1 MSGRTAAMGGVLQ
14 DIREAT
20 TPADASAR
28 GPGLATAS
36 VNRRRQSRGARE
48 RAREDY
54 RRRNGRDASD
64 AELAAGLASCR
75 TGREA
80 SCRGLGGGG
89 GGGALNAELSSTD
102 NLTEIRAHR
111 ESQRETFRQQV
122 YGNMV
127 TLRRK
132 QMNTREKMM
141 KLMWQYYHDVARLG
155 PAGSKDLRSR
165 YAGLMGDLYRLETS
179 LTREQDA
186 FRELER
192 RFRDEESARR
202 GRDELPAE
210 EDPANF
216 LADRGKRGW
225 DRRYNPAPRPV
236 EESHRKL
243 LADIREV
250 VHDAQEKGT
259 VAAAKDRTEALVD
272 TQRKV
277 RDKIREVVARQTEGA
292 MSRIFE
298 RLEGGGGAVWVP
310 VRLGDGRVWFVD
322 EARRPGARTRPLQ
335 SQLPGRVRTVL
346 SPATIGRL
354 LELMGEGAAAPRD
367 GKGDRGGAHGASDA
381 PAAGGDPLDG
391 GGAAWVA
398 REIVGDGDPRCVD
411 DRVVRS
417 LLTPRQYMQLHLHGM
432 VSPLSLTRAQLD
444 AVADLGRGW
453 DGDRGGVLE
462 GLGAAMHR
470 RPADVLFGTPD

>member
-1 MSGRTAAMGGVLQ
+1 M
-14 DIREAT
+14 
-20 TPADASAR
+20 
-28 GPGLATAS
+28 
-36 VNRRRQSRGARE
+36 
-48 RAREDY
+48 
-54 RRRNGRDASD
+54 
-64 AELAAGLASCR
+64 
-75 TGREA
+75 
-80 SCRGLGGGG
+80 
-89 GGGALNAELSSTD
+89 
-102 NLTEIRAHR
+102 
-111 ESQRETFRQQV
+111 
-122 YGNMV
+122 
-127 TLRRK
+127 K
-132 QMNTREKMM
+132 TREKMM
-141 KLMWQYYHDVARLG
+141 KVMWQYYHDVARLG
-155 PAGSKDLRSR
+155 PEGSTDLRSR

-179 LTREQDA
+179 LTREQDT
-186 FRELER
+186 FRQLER
-192 RFRDEESARR
+192 RFKDEESARR

-225 DRRYNPAPRPV
+225 DRRYNPVPHPV

-259 VAAAKDRTEALVD
+259 VAAAEDRAEALVD

-277 RDKIREVVARQTEGA
+277 REKIREVVAKQTEGA
-292 MSRIFE
+292 MARIFE
-298 RLEGGGGAVWVP
+298 RLEGGGGGVWVP
-310 VRLGDGRVWFVD
+310 VRLGDGRVWFVN
-322 EARRPGARTRPLQ
+322 EARGPGARIRPLQ

-367 GKGDRGGAHGASDA
+367 GKGNEGDA

-398 REIVGDGDPRCVD
+398 ERLGEIVGDADPRCVD

-417 LLTPRQYMQLHLHGM
+417 LLTSSQYMQLHLHGM

-444 AVADLGRGW
+444 AVADLARGW
-453 DGDRGGVLE
+453 NGERGGLLE
-462 GLGAAMHR
+462 RLGAAMHR
-470 RPADVLFGTPD
+470 RPDVVLFGSGA